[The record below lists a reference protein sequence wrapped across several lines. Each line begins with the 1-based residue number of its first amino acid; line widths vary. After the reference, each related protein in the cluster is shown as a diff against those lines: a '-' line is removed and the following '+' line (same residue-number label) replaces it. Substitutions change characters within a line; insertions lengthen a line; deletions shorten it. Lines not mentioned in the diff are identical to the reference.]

1 MRNKKSAMAAVLA
14 LGLAMSG
21 APASAESHG
30 NELVHSRQ
38 FNGQVY
44 VMYQDH
50 MSLYTFDRDQA
61 GISNCRGECASVWKP
76 AVLDAGVELGEN
88 YSIIERADGSMQAA
102 FRGKPLYLYAGDS
115 KPGDINGDGIDGVW
129 RLARP

>member
-30 NELVHSRQ
+30 NEYVHSRQ

-50 MSLYTFDRDQA
+50 MSLYTFDRDQV
-61 GISNCRGECASVWKP
+61 GISNCSGECASVWKP